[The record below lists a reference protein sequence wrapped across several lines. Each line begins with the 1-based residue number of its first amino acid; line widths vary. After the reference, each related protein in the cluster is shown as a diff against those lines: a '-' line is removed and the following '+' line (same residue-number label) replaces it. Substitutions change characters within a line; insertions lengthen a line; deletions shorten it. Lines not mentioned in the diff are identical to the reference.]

1 VAKHEKDQVVADVGS
16 GWKFGDEVTRV
27 FDNMLQRSI
36 PQYDVMR
43 QAVYE
48 LGRRFVQKGTDVVD
62 LGASRGE
69 AIAPFIEEFAGRNRF
84 AAVEVAAPML
94 DVLRE
99 RFKYEIEN
107 KSVRVLDTDL
117 RKEYPA
123 VNASVTLAVLTVQF
137 TPIEYRHK
145 ILRKIFESTV
155 AGGALIF
162 VEKVIGN
169 DAAIDDRL
177 VDVYLNLKRNNGY
190 SEEQIE
196 RKRLS
201 LEGVLVPVTAKWNEE
216 MLRSAGFVSVDC
228 FWRWMNFAGWLALK

>member
-1 VAKHEKDQVVADVGS
+1 MRGNEKDEVVPDVK
-16 GWKFGDEVTRV
+16 GWKFDDGVTKV
-27 FDNMLQRSI
+27 FDDMLQRSI

-43 QAVYE
+43 QAVHE
-48 LGRRFVQKGTDVVD
+48 LGRRYVQKGTDVVD

-69 AIAPFIEEFAGRNRF
+69 AIAPFVEEFAGHNRF
-84 AAVEVAAPML
+84 AAVEVSEPMVK
-94 DVLRE
+94 VLRE

-107 KSVRVLDTDL
+107 NIVRVLDCDL
-117 RKEYPA
+117 RKDYPPSR
-123 VNASVTLAVLTVQF
+123 ASVTLAVLTIQF

-145 ILRKIFESTV
+145 ILKRIYDSTV
-155 AGGALIF
+155 DGGALIL

-177 VDVYLNLKRNNGY
+177 VDVYLNLKRSNGY

-196 RKRLS
+196 RKKLS
-201 LEGVLVPVTAKWNEE
+201 LEGVLVPVTARWNEE

-228 FWRWMNFAGWLALK
+228 FWRWMNFAGWLALR